1 MCNCIIFIERI
12 IVYDYSKIEKYMGGN
27 NMKNKSSD
35 AVFKVDNCNRCGDEK
50 KVDKFGL
57 CQECQQ
63 EVDYEYATIF
73 RAYDMEH

>member
-1 MCNCIIFIERI
+1 
-12 IVYDYSKIEKYMGGN
+12 
-27 NMKNKSSD
+27 MKNKSND
-35 AVFKVDNCNRCGDEK
+35 AVFKVENCNRCGDEK
-50 KVDKFGL
+50 KVNKFGL